1 MKNKYMKNVLKILLI
16 LSVLSTTIIAY
27 AKEDYNY
34 IDDKGIIVEK
44 VEKKVSKVEKKEEK
58 QEVQNTTPIVQNN
71 TTRQENTY
79 SQPAISGN
87 SINIP
92 GVLNKHLM
100 KDDGSYYYLDRNING
115 VYDGIGVP
123 FIDSR
128 NNFYTRKTIIYA
140 HSSPYGNGPFQ
151 ALQNYHKNKGYYD
164 AHKYITINYNGNT
177 YNYLIFSVYVSL
189 ANSEEEEGLEYFQ
202 NMDYNN
208 YEWGN
213 AINRYKSHSE
223 YETGVSVNSND
234 KIIILQTCSM
244 DPAYYEK
251 YYRYNLL
258 IMGKLV

>member
-34 IDDKGIIVEK
+34 IDDNGIIIEK
-44 VEKKVSKVEKKEEK
+44 VEKQEAKVEKKEEP
-58 QEVQNTTPIVQNN
+58 QEVQIQTNTVQN
-71 TTRQENTY
+71 TVKQEPVY
-79 SQPAISGN
+79 RQPAISDN

-123 FIDSR
+123 FIDFR
-128 NNFYTRKTIIYA
+128 NNFNTRKTIIYA

-151 ALQNYHKNKGYYD
+151 SLQNYHKNKGYYD
-164 AHKYITINYNGNT
+164 AHKYITVNYNGNT

-202 NMDYNN
+202 NMN
-208 YEWGN
+208 YTDSEWN
-213 AINRYKSHSE
+213 SAINRYKSHSE

>member
-1 MKNKYMKNVLKILLI
+1 MKNKYIKNVLKIVLI

-34 IDDKGIIVEK
+34 IDDKGIII
-44 VEKKVSKVEKKEEK
+44 EKKPKKEAKVEKKEEP
-58 QEVQNTTPIVQNN
+58 QQVQTQTPAVQNTIPKQ
-71 TTRQENTY
+71 TTTY
-79 SQPAISGN
+79 QQPSISGN

-115 VYDGIGVP
+115 VYDGVGVP
-123 FIDSR
+123 FIDFR
-128 NNFYTRKTIIYA
+128 NNFNTRKTIIYA

-151 ALQNYHKNKGYYD
+151 NLQNYHKNKGYYD

-177 YNYLIFSVYVSL
+177 YNYLIFSVYVSI
-189 ANSEEEEGLEYFQ
+189 ANSEAEEGLEYFQ
-202 NMDYNN
+202 NMN
-208 YEWGN
+208 YTDIEWN
-213 AINRYKSHSE
+213 SAINRYKSHSE